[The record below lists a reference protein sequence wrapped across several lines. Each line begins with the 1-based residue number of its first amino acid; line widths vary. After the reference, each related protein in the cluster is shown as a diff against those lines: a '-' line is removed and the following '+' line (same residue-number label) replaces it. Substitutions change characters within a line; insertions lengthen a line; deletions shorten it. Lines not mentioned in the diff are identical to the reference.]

1 MTADT
6 VLFGKYRLDR
16 VIGKGRT
23 GTVWLAVHLGLEEY
37 RAIKQVSKAAVGYE
51 AFHREALIL
60 KSLRH
65 PAIPIVYDLEEDQNF
80 LYLIQEYIKGESLY
94 ALVQSRGVMNEAEA
108 VRYGVQICALV
119 EFLHFAGEKPI
130 LFLDLQPK
138 NLIICGGVVKII
150 DFGQAAFTGQ
160 CADESERYG
169 TVGCAAPEQYTSDQI
184 LDTRTDVY
192 AIGAVLSYMVS
203 GKPGMAQGE
212 ESGISD
218 GLRAIIRKCME
229 VDREKRFRSAGE
241 LERRLEALPL
251 AGNYHRNR
259 TNKAIPSLVVA
270 VVGSREG
277 TGATHMALALCGY
290 LKRAG
295 FEAVYEERNATGH
308 IRRLAEHYGSRAD
321 NRGIYCI
328 RGLRLK
334 PWYGTAV
341 ELEEPEARIRVQDY
355 GTNWKA
361 LCAGDGTERLA
372 VLMVAGVSL
381 WEQEDCLRMLK
392 ALRSLWGTNGST
404 AAVFIMRSPGA
415 GHFLRRGPAGL
426 PPGTKRFAEPFFGDP
441 FCPGTQGGEFLKE
454 LWDALAGGRTG
465 KRSWL
470 KRCPIGGKAFFA
482 AKDKIRDSAESSAS
496 SEPGEGQG

>member
-6 VLFGKYRLDR
+6 VLFGKYRLDH

-37 RAIKQVSKAAVGYE
+37 RAIKQVSKAAVEYE
-51 AFHREALIL
+51 AFRREALIL

-94 ALVQSRGVMNEAEA
+94 ALIQNRGVMREAEA
-108 VRYGVQICALV
+108 VHYGLQICALV
-119 EFLHFAGEKPI
+119 KFLHFAGEKPI

-150 DFGQAAFTGQ
+150 DFGQAAFSGHCAGQ
-160 CADESERYG
+160 SARYG

-203 GKPGMAQGE
+203 GKPGMAQGG
-212 ESGISD
+212 ESGASD
-218 GLRAIIRKCME
+218 GLRAIIRRCME
-229 VDREKRFRSAGE
+229 TDREKRFRSAGE
-241 LERRLEALPL
+241 LQRRLEGLPT
-251 AGNYHRNR
+251 AGQYRQNR
-259 TNKAIPSLVVA
+259 TEKTIPSLAIA

-277 TGATHMALALCGY
+277 TGATHTALALCGY

-295 FEAVYEERNATGH
+295 FRAVYEERNVTGH

-321 NRGIYCI
+321 DQGFFRI
-328 RGLRLK
+328 RGLKLK
-334 PWYGTAV
+334 PWYGGAV
-341 ELEEPEARIRVQDY
+341 SLEEPEAGIVVRDY
-355 GTNWKA
+355 GTDWQA
-361 LCAGDGTERLA
+361 LCAGAQAEPMA
-372 VLMVAGVSL
+372 VIMVAGAGL
-381 WEQEDCLRMLK
+381 WEREDCLRMLE
-392 ALRSLWGTNGST
+392 ALRPLWDAGRFKS
-404 AAVFIMRSPGA
+404 AALIVRNPVGARYFRRGA
-415 GHFLRRGPAGL
+415 GGL
-426 PPGTKRFAEPFFGDP
+426 PPGTRRFAEPVFGDP
-441 FCPGTQGGEFLKE
+441 FCPGAQGGEFLKE
-454 LWDALAGGRTG
+454 LWDAIAGGRTG

-470 KRCPIGGKAFFA
+470 KRCLVGRKVFFA
-482 AKDKIRDSAESSAS
+482 AEGKTGARAGPSAS
-496 SEPGEGQG
+496 SEPGGGQG